1 MVTTETSRLKLQTEK
16 MLLHGI
22 CVRSQALNRALQL
35 VVRASHFVTL
45 FPGSLFRGEG
55 RREAL
60 GMRLH
65 ILLKPSILFPGFLH
79 NFNYDDQFF
88 TLCFDNLAVY
98 NWFMVGVHL

>member
-22 CVRSQALNRALQL
+22 CVRSQEQSSAVGSKNITFCNL
-35 VVRASHFVTL
+35 V
-45 FPGSLFRGEG
+45 PGSLFRGEG